1 MLLTAENYFTYIV
14 YAFKGGDHGIDVA
27 SALHGPVQ
35 TTIGHFHKHLGA
47 PLNNEHFTQILCMP

>member
-1 MLLTAENYFTYIV
+1 V

-27 SALHGPVQ
+27 SALHGPIQ

-47 PLNNEHFTQILCMP
+47 PLNSEHFTQILCMP